1 MVLLTP
7 FQVQHK
13 LEKSFGQN
21 RNSMGN
27 TRWLQKIG
35 CTKTNSRNSI
45 EAISSSDDCSAVL
58 LCCTSYTSKS
68 EEDCCTADQ
77 SMIFQFS
84 SKQETND
91 FPGSW
96 TRSTQAPIRRRAKL
110 WKTDGDLAMNE
121 WMIRTAA
128 TLLLPTRSLAVC
140 PCLGLQSSVSQSDR
154 NEMEWRRWRCELS
167 LVVELW
173 IGSYTTNVFGYLALV
188 IAGKNIV
195 KSCTRKTAC
204 YYHTYEGYQVL
215 DILIWSIA
223 KLF

>member
-140 PCLGLQSSVSQSDR
+140 PCLGLQSSGSESFLLVLKSSEENFVCFLLHRPVDSAIFFYKKCTLLFLQ
-154 NEMEWRRWRCELS
+154 CLS
-167 LVVELW
+167 P
-173 IGSYTTNVFGYLALV
+173 IGMKWNGGDGGV
-188 IAGKNIV
+188 N
-195 KSCTRKTAC
+195 CP
-204 YYHTYEGYQVL
+204 
-215 DILIWSIA
+215 W
-223 KLF
+223 